1 MFLDEKLLE
10 MCRTYDYTQ
19 GVSALLNQLCA
30 ECEDYY
36 KTRIT
41 PTMDRKEVKA
51 ILDKTFNLW
60 DSFVRMAIKDDND
73 DVRCM
78 GMACE
83 KYTFKWLFMRQ
94 PGLKQTYDS
103 L

>member
-19 GVSALLNQLCA
+19 RPSALVTQLCA
-30 ECEDYY
+30 ECEGYY

-60 DSFVRMAIKDDND
+60 DSFTRMAVKDDNE
-73 DVRCM
+73 DVRIM
-78 GMACE
+78 GELCQ
-83 KYTFKWLFMRQ
+83 KFTFKETFMDV
-94 PGLKQTYDS
+94 PELKQTYDS